1 MLAFLL
7 RETETP
13 RNSEHNTDFVLSV
26 VADPKST

>member
-13 RNSEHNTDFVLSV
+13 RNSEHNTDFVLSI
-26 VADPKST
+26 VAEPKST